1 MIKINIDGKEI
12 ETQAGKSVLE
22 AALEAGIYVP
32 NLCYHPDLTSTGSCR
47 LCIVKID
54 GMRGLPTACTTK
66 VQEGMVVHTDT
77 ERLGELRKDLV
88 WLLLSQYPGEPEETS
103 QLKKVVEWIG
113 VKDALPG
120 YVAELETLPVNA
132 DEPLFIRDPNKC
144 ILCGRCVD
152 ICQQIRG
159 VGAIGFL
166 NRGIDS
172 TVGTG
177 GDSSLMEADCGFC
190 GACVEV
196 CPTGALIDK
205 EEYEEAERE
214 KVLLPCKNACPAGVD
229 IPRYVRL
236 ISEGR
241 FQDALEVIRQTA
253 PLPNILG
260 CVCDHP
266 CEQACRR
273 IDLSGAICIR
283 ALKRFVAEKDTG
295 RWKEKVEVAPATGKK
310 VGIVGSGPAGLA
322 AAWFL
327 QRLGH
332 SVTIFEA
339 LADTGGMMRV
349 GIPRYRLPADVLDKE
364 IKDIEEIG
372 VKIKTNTKIESLDKL
387 FDDGFDTVFLAMG
400 APKGIKLG
408 MPGEDDERVLDGIHL
423 LRSIHFGNIKELKG
437 KIAVVGGGNVA
448 IDVAR
453 SSLRLGADKV
463 TILYRRTEKEMPA
476 AEEEV
481 KDALEEGVEINFL
494 VAPTKASAKDDKL
507 EVECIRMELG
517 EPDASGRRRPVPIEG
532 SEFTIEVDRL
542 IAAIGQQT
550 SVPAGFGIEVDKRG
564 RIVTDERTLSCSK
577 KGVFAGGD
585 VASGP
590 ASVIKAI
597 NAARGAAMAIDKY
610 LGGEG
615 QIDQIFVADEEVN
628 PLLGRR
634 EGFAYKERAEMPLLD
649 ADKRVRDFSEV
660 EQGLDEKTVIEEAG
674 RCLRCQLRLKISKAP
689 LPPKKRDNSN

>member
-177 GDSSLMEADCGFC
+177 GDSSLM
-190 GACVEV
+190 
-196 CPTGALIDK
+196 
-205 EEYEEAERE
+205 
-214 KVLLPCKNACPAGVD
+214 
-229 IPRYVRL
+229 
-236 ISEGR
+236 
-241 FQDALEVIRQTA
+241 
-253 PLPNILG
+253 
-260 CVCDHP
+260 
-266 CEQACRR
+266 
-273 IDLSGAICIR
+273 
-283 ALKRFVAEKDTG
+283 EKDTG

-532 SEFTIEVDRL
+532 
-542 IAAIGQQT
+542 
-550 SVPAGFGIEVDKRG
+550 
-564 RIVTDERTLSCSK
+564 TDICCR
-577 KGVFAGGD
+577 
-585 VASGP
+585 
-590 ASVIKAI
+590 
-597 NAARGAAMAIDKY
+597 
-610 LGGEG
+610 
-615 QIDQIFVADEEVN
+615 
-628 PLLGRR
+628 
-634 EGFAYKERAEMPLLD
+634 
-649 ADKRVRDFSEV
+649 
-660 EQGLDEKTVIEEAG
+660 
-674 RCLRCQLRLKISKAP
+674 
-689 LPPKKRDNSN
+689 

>member
-1 MIKINIDGKEI
+1 M
-12 ETQAGKSVLE
+12 
-22 AALEAGIYVP
+22 
-32 NLCYHPDLTSTGSCR
+32 
-47 LCIVKID
+47 
-54 GMRGLPTACTTK
+54 TA
-66 VQEGMVVHTDT
+66 
-77 ERLGELRKDLV
+77 
-88 WLLLSQYPGEPEETS
+88 
-103 QLKKVVEWIG
+103 
-113 VKDALPG
+113 
-120 YVAELETLPVNA
+120 
-132 DEPLFIRDPNKC
+132 
-144 ILCGRCVD
+144 
-152 ICQQIRG
+152 
-159 VGAIGFL
+159 
-166 NRGIDS
+166 
-172 TVGTG
+172 
-177 GDSSLMEADCGFC
+177 
-190 GACVEV
+190 
-196 CPTGALIDK
+196 
-205 EEYEEAERE
+205 
-214 KVLLPCKNACPAGVD
+214 
-229 IPRYVRL
+229 
-236 ISEGR
+236 
-241 FQDALEVIRQTA
+241 
-253 PLPNILG
+253 
-260 CVCDHP
+260 
-266 CEQACRR
+266 
-273 IDLSGAICIR
+273 
-283 ALKRFVAEKDTG
+283 
-295 RWKEKVEVAPATGKK
+295 
-310 VGIVGSGPAGLA
+310 
-322 AAWFL
+322 
-327 QRLGH
+327 
-332 SVTIFEA
+332 
-339 LADTGGMMRV
+339 
-349 GIPRYRLPADVLDKE
+349 
-364 IKDIEEIG
+364 
-372 VKIKTNTKIESLDKL
+372 
-387 FDDGFDTVFLAMG
+387 VFLAMG

-476 AEEEV
+476 AKEEV

-564 RIVTDERTLSCSK
+564 RIVTDERTLICSK

-597 NAARGAAMAIDKY
+597 NAARGAATAIDKY

-660 EQGLDEKTVIEEAG
+660 EQGLDEQTAIEEAG

-689 LPPKKRDNSN
+689 LPPKKT